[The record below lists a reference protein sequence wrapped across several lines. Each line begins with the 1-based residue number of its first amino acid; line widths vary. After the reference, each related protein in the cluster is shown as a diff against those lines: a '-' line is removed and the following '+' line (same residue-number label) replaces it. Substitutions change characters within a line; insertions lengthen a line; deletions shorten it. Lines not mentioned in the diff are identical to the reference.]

1 MKSTKCTAI
10 AITCVASL
18 SIAHAE
24 WKKIGANDQGTFYV
38 DEATLTSR
46 GEIRSFLFLDD
57 MKKPTLQSD
66 RSIISHHEV
75 DCGSRKFRSIK
86 TTYFSQPM
94 GKGKSTVLGPDVKP
108 DPPAATKG
116 ASWLV
121 ATVGQPSEQMVN
133 WACKVK

>member
-1 MKSTKCTAI
+1 M
-10 AITCVASL
+10 ASL

-38 DEATLTSR
+38 DEATLTSKVK
-46 GEIRSFLFLDD
+46 IRSFLLLDD

-66 RSIISHHEV
+66 RSIISHNEV
-75 DCGSRKFRSIK
+75 DCGSLKFRSVK

-94 GKGKSTVLGPDVKP
+94 GKGKSTVLEPDAKP
-108 DPPAATKG
+108 DSPATPKDAY
-116 ASWLV
+116 WLDL
-121 ATVGQPSEQMVN
+121 TVGQPSEQIVK